1 MICTVQTIDFLLTPN
16 RKIVPLIDACTL
28 DDVEELYR
36 ANTRLDLLR
45 EVQVDVAERLLGA
58 LALGRVKWV
67 TRNTLSVQVV
77 NAAYGSVLYKTY
89 MSGTGLRQRYFKD
102 VPTIYTGMT
111 LAGEWALITE
121 YGHCFV
127 GSNFRMLYF
136 DEELSDILSCFDFR
150 SGTTTNPR
158 VSKRV

>member
-1 MICTVQTIDFLLTPN
+1 MICTVQSIDFLLTPN
-16 RKIVPLIDACTL
+16 RKVLPLIDACTL
-28 DDVEELYR
+28 DDVGELYR

-45 EVQVDVAERLLGA
+45 EVQVEVAERLLGI
-58 LALGRVKWV
+58 LALGRVNRG

-77 NAAYGSVLYKTY
+77 NAACGSVLYKTY
-89 MSGTGLRQRYFKD
+89 MSGTGLRQRYFKY

-127 GSNFRMLYF
+127 GSNFKMMYF
-136 DEELSDILSCFDFR
+136 DEELSDVLSCCEFR
-150 SGTTTNPR
+150 SATTTNPI
-158 VSKRV
+158 VTKRV